1 MYIPTHASLRYTAQV
16 EALSTALSVNVWSPS
31 FNIESIND
39 VWSESIPLQPDW
51 PEEKLLVS
59 R

>member
-1 MYIPTHASLRYTAQV
+1 V